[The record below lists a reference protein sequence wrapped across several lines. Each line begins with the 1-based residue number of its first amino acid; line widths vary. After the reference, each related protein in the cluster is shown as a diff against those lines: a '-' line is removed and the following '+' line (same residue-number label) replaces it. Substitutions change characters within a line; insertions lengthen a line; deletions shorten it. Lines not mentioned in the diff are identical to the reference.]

1 MNLFLIHL
9 FGAIGAAIST
19 IVAEFTVL
27 VIQVYYAKE
36 YITFK
41 DKIPLG
47 IKYLAFAGIMCFIM
61 LLIGKNMGI
70 SPLTNLV
77 QFIVGISVYAI
88 LLIITKDKFTF
99 KFINRAKNMLKKEM

>member
-1 MNLFLIHL
+1 
-9 FGAIGAAIST
+9 
-19 IVAEFTVL
+19 
-27 VIQVYYAKE
+27 
-36 YITFK
+36 
-41 DKIPLG
+41 
-47 IKYLAFAGIMCFIM
+47 
-61 LLIGKNMGI
+61 MGI